1 MNKPNISDELKA
13 EWMRIDRALI
23 PNNLLG
29 SMPQPECKGLTLL
42 TDVMIN
48 ATVCKLGPRIGQ
60 ITATYSKDIKLT
72 LDVASTIMTRLKQ
85 LRKHDLHLSLVI
97 RSSET
102 HAESTVC
109 IVDESNLPGIDACV
123 SFVLWAESGFPNPP
137 LQLID
142 RIEYVRDPVHYEEKM
157 KARQEER
164 ERVLRIRNLER
175 QLANEKLAE
184 RLKVEETYQL
194 ERRRLQEL
202 GWRALISEH
211 ESTVPDGS
219 TNAGRLYHLRDH
231 LLSPPA
237 PGEKIG
243 QPKNAETRNWRNE
256 YD

>member
-1 MNKPNISDELKA
+1 MDAINELKA

-72 LDVASTIMTRLKQ
+72 LDVAGTIMTRLGQ
-85 LRKHDLHLSLVI
+85 LRKRNLHLSLVI

-102 HAESTVC
+102 HTESTVC

-123 SFVLWAESGFPNPP
+123 SFVLWAEAGFPDPP
-137 LQLID
+137 GQLID

-157 KARQEER
+157 RALQEKRER
-164 ERVLRIRNLER
+164 ELRIRKLER
-175 QLANEKLAE
+175 ELADEKLAL
-184 RLKVEETYQL
+184 RQKVEEAYQL
-194 ERRRLQEL
+194 ERIRLQEL

-211 ESTVPDGS
+211 ESTTPDGS
-219 TNAGRLYHLRDH
+219 TNAGRLYHLREH
-231 LLSPPA
+231 LLLPPA
-237 PGEKIG
+237 PGKKIG
-243 QPKNAETRNWRNE
+243 QTKNAVTRNWRNRI
-256 YD
+256 